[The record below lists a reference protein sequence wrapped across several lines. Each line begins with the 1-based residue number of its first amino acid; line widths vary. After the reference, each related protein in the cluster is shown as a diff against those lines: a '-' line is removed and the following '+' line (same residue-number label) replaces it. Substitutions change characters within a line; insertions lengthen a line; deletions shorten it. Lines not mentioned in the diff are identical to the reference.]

1 LHPSKIMIKT
11 LNLDDKRRKAVLDRK
26 KPIIKKGQKAAKKAT
41 PKKVIK
47 EPEIAAVKE
56 EAPET
61 EEKSKTASQ
70 AEGGK

>member
-1 LHPSKIMIKT
+1 MIKT

-26 KPIIKKGQKAAKKAT
+26 KPIIKKGQKAAKKAA
-41 PKKVIK
+41 PKKVTK
-47 EPEIAAVKE
+47 EPEIAAIKE

-70 AEGGK
+70 AEGGT